1 MKFQSDSII
10 KHKVTSSLEK
20 SPRIIKNLKMVSL
33 EVKLVM
39 LSQRLGAVLRNYKT
53 INSADQNYEKYAE
66 IGTLSHLQFVSA

>member
-39 LSQRLGAVLRNYKT
+39 LSQRLGAVLRN
-53 INSADQNYEKYAE
+53 
-66 IGTLSHLQFVSA
+66 